1 MCCQVAPLFA
11 EVKLVNGLGDNER
24 FVSMLQPEQF
34 KALKDRVDLDFM
46 PSNATVFEADSEVGL
61 DVAIKNVQTLFIKIF
76 EINTKSHYRIHLSE
90 INTDITLDGLTPN
103 IELSIAYEDDPLRR
117 VVRHFNFPQ
126 LSKPGIYVVD
136 FIGNGRSSRAILR
149 KGRL

>member
-1 MCCQVAPLFA
+1 
-11 EVKLVNGLGDNER
+11 
-24 FVSMLQPEQF
+24 
-34 KALKDRVDLDFM
+34 M

-117 VVRHFNFPQ
+117 VVRHFNFLNFQ
-126 LSKPGIYVVD
+126 SRESTSLILSAMAD
-136 FIGNGRSSRAILR
+136 RAER
-149 KGRL
+149 FFEKDV